1 MPGGFISEVATLAES
16 ASGTTHTLT
25 LGVGKSVAIGDLMV
39 LTTGMTS
46 ASTTFGT
53 PTDSGLNTWVA
64 GSTIATSLP
73 SLGFKTAIFWCVATT
88 ALSAASTVS
97 FTTSASTRGA
107 GYLDSFSGSSGTSA
121 TVNDVVATGSSAA
134 TGTAVSVGPTATTA
148 GADIV
153 VCCAS
158 YAAAGTPT
166 AGSGYTIST
175 TAQVSS
181 NNGLNHSLVYKI
193 ASGAAAET
201 GTMTL
206 PATSGWQGITQ
217 TFKVAS
223 ASVTPPLPLVVDTA
237 VMQASSR

>member
-1 MPGGFISEVATLAES
+1 MC
-16 ASGTTHTLT
+16 LT
-25 LGVGKSVAIGDLMV
+25 I
-39 LTTGMTS
+39 GMTS

-53 PTDSGLNTWVA
+53 PTDSGSNTWSA
-64 GSTIATSLP
+64 GTTINTTNPA
-73 SLGFKTAIFWCVATT
+73 LGYKTAVFWCVATT
-88 ALSAASTVS
+88 ALSAASTVQ

-107 GYLDSFSGSSGTSA
+107 GFLDSFSGSSGTSA
-121 TVNDVVATGSSAA
+121 TVNDVVATGSSSS

-158 YAAAGTPT
+158 YAAVGTPT
-166 AGSGYTIST
+166 AGAGYTMST

-223 ASVTPPLPLVVDTA
+223 ASVTPPLPMVVDTA
-237 VMQASSR
+237 VARSTNY

>member
-1 MPGGFISEVATLAES
+1 
-16 ASGTTHTLT
+16 
-25 LGVGKSVAIGDLMV
+25 
-39 LTTGMTS
+39 MTS

-53 PTDSGLNTWVA
+53 PTDSGGNTWTA
-64 GSTIATSLP
+64 GTTINTTNPA
-73 SLGFKTAIFWCVATT
+73 LGYKTAIFWCVATV

-107 GYLDSFSGSSGTSA
+107 GILVNFSGSSGTSA
-121 TVNDVVATGSSAA
+121 TVNDVVATGSSSA

-158 YAAAGTPT
+158 YAAVGTPT
-166 AGSGYTIST
+166 AGTGYTMST

-193 ASGAAAET
+193 AGAAAAET

-217 TFKVAS
+217 TFKTAAAAAKS
-223 ASVTPPLPLVVDTA
+223 DPPRGAPTL
-237 VMQASSR
+237 SY